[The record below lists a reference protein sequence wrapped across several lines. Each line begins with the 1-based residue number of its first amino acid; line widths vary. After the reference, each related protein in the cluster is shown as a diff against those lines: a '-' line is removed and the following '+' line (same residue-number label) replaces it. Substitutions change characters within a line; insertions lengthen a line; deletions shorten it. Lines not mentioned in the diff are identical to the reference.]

1 MDRLEHFSKK
11 CVMGKLTIKKISVQ
25 YLLLLFTREVCGF
38 SWNFRSEARRL
49 FQTLS
54 VSPQV
59 VTVMVLVSHTIR
71 LASASP
77 LYRLP
82 WWLSSEKSSC
92 QCRRHRRRGFDPW
105 VGKIPGGGNGSPLR
119 SCLENPTDRGAW
131 WATVHGVPKSQT
143 RLSDQIRATVPF
155 HR

>member
-1 MDRLEHFSKK
+1 MSTFQRNTSWKNLPLKK
-11 CVMGKLTIKKISVQ
+11 KSVQ
-25 YLLLLFTREVCGF
+25 YLLLLFARQWPVCGF

-54 VSPQV
+54 VPSQV
-59 VTVMVLVSHTIR
+59 VTVMVLVTHTIG
-71 LASASP
+71 LASESP
-77 LYRLP
+77 LYRPP
-82 WWLSSEKSSC
+82 WWLSSEKSPC
-92 QCRRHRRRGFDPW
+92 QCRRRRRHGFDPW
-105 VGKIPGGGNGSPLR
+105 VGKIPGGGNDSPLH

-143 RLSDQIRATVPF
+143 RWSNQIRTTVPF